1 MKNTLLLLSLAAVL
15 VAAPAC
21 ENKKANNE
29 QNDADGKEMAKDQNE
44 QKFDETSLEKDA
56 EMAVKIADAGLY
68 EVRVSELAQT
78 KATNADV
85 KEFAM
90 MMVKDHT
97 MANEELK
104 AWAARKNVSLP
115 SAMSE
120 DMQKKY
126 NDLNEEKGMDF
137 DKEYMDMMVKDHDKD
152 IEMFEKC
159 AEDCKDAELK
169 TWCNEKLTTLRMHKD
184 HAEKIQEKVKD
195 AKKSAKR

>member
-21 ENKKANNE
+21 ENKNTKE

-44 QKFDETSLEKDA
+44 QKFDETSMEKDA
-56 EMAVKIADAGLY
+56 EMAVKMADAGMY

-78 KATNADV
+78 KATMAEV
-85 KEFAM
+85 KEFAAM
-90 MMVKDHT
+90 MIKDHT

-120 DMQKKY
+120 DKQKKY
-126 NDLNEEKGMDF
+126 NDLNEEKGLDF
-137 DKEYMDMMVKDHDKD
+137 DKEYMKMMVKDHNDD
-152 IEMFEKC
+152 IDLFQKC
-159 AEDCKDAELK
+159 VDDCKDAELK
-169 TWCNEKLTTLRMHKD
+169 SWSNEKLTTLRMHKEK
-184 HAEKIQEKVKD
+184 AEQIEEKVKD
-195 AKKSAKR
+195 ADKNTKR